1 MAVTMGGQDG
11 ASAASGAALPAV
23 LGGTPAFPEG
33 LPLTRVQVPDR
44 AELDRRFDAILTS
57 GQLTN
62 GDTVRELEDAAA
74 EFLDVPHVVAV
85 ASCTSG
91 LMLALQAF
99 GVAGRRVVMPSFTFS
114 ATAHAAHWAGA
125 LPGFADVDHATLTL
139 DPGSASREIDAS
151 EGSPPTV
158 AALMAT
164 HVYGT
169 PCHVEELDKV
179 ATEWGVPLLYDAAH
193 AFGSRRAGAPVG
205 GFGTA
210 EVFSLSPTK
219 VLAAA
224 EGGLVATRDAALAE
238 TIRLGRGYGNPGDY
252 DCVFPGLNA
261 RMSELHA
268 ALALVSLRTLPERVA
283 HRGALAAA
291 FAARIEGL
299 PGVRL
304 PALADGDTSTWK
316 DLTLIVD
323 PAEFG
328 CGVPVLAAA
337 LKAEGIDSRRYFHP
351 AVHVQK
357 AYAPLH
363 GAWRLPVTE
372 EMADRVLTVP
382 LWSHMDETT
391 ILRVA
396 DAVVRIQAHAA
407 RL

>member
-1 MAVTMGGQDG
+1 MAVTVGGQDAAG
-11 ASAASGAALPAV
+11 AGLPAAL
-23 LGGTPAFPEG
+23 GGSPAFPEG

-44 AELDRRFDAILTS
+44 EELARRFDTILDS

-85 ASCTSG
+85 ANCTSG

-99 GVAGRRVVMPSFTFS
+99 GVADHRVVMPSFTFS
-114 ATAHAAHWAGA
+114 ATAHAAHWAGGH
-125 LPGFADVDHATLTL
+125 PVFAEVDRETLTL
-139 DPGSASREIDAS
+139 DPADAVAGLDLS
-151 EGSPPTV
+151 EPGPGGR
-158 AALMAT
+158 AKALMAT

-169 PCHVEELDKV
+169 PCHVEELQKV
-179 ATEWGVPLLYDAAH
+179 ADDSGVPLLYDAAH
-193 AFGSRRAGAPVG
+193 AFGSRRAGQPIG

-219 VLAAA
+219 VVVAA

-238 TIRLGRGYGNPGDY
+238 RIRLGRGYGNPGDY

-268 ALALVSLRTLPERVA
+268 ALALVSLRTLPERIA

-291 FAARIEGL
+291 FAARTEGL

-304 PALADGDTSTWK
+304 PALAEGDTSTWK

-328 CGVPVLAAA
+328 CDVPALAVA

-351 AVHVQK
+351 AVHRQK
-357 AYAPLH
+357 AYAEVRVP
-363 GAWRLPVTE
+363 RELPVTD
-372 EMADRVLTVP
+372 EMAERVLTVP
-382 LWSHMDETT
+382 LWSHMDEGT